1 MGSEEIRERTKKLL
15 NNLWE
20 KIAKNINIAT
30 SLYISLYRLLTAVKI
45 WNNYFFF
52 TKFIIMFSK

>member
-45 WNNYFFF
+45 WNNYFFYQ
-52 TKFIIMFSK
+52 IYYYD